1 MNCSAFE
8 KELEHLVE
16 TRGESLPES
25 IAAHV
30 SACDACRALYR
41 DHQLLNVALLSWR
54 PVETPPSLIDS
65 VMNQL
70 LSERLSASTLQPSHV
85 GSERG
90 RGWVPVAVAACM
102 LVVLGVGVSLR
113 SGSIDRSL
121 AQKEHDQ
128 PSPIVEHSLD
138 APAEVASS
146 VAAVFDDLRT
156 EYQGL
161 AADTTATARELAVVI
176 PTSPAIPWGDM
187 TMSNITSNL
196 AVPDESQATGGVTD
210 IGRSIGTQITQAM
223 DFLWTTVSPEVP
235 RG

>member
-25 IAAHV
+25 VAAHV
-30 SACDACRALYR
+30 GTCDACHALYR
-41 DHQLLNVALLSWR
+41 DHQLLNVAVVRWR
-54 PVETPPSLIDS
+54 PVETPPSLAAS
-65 VMNQL
+65 VLSQL
-70 LSERLSASTLQPSHV
+70 LNEQLSPSTLQTSQV
-85 GSERG
+85 RSG

-102 LVVLGVGVSLR
+102 LAVLGIGVSLR

-121 AQKEHDQ
+121 ARKEHDR
-128 PSPIVEHSLD
+128 PAPIIEHALD

-146 VAAVFDDLRT
+146 MAAVFDDLRT

-187 TMSNITSNL
+187 RMSNIASNL
-196 AVPDESQATGGVTD
+196 AVPDEQQTSGGVTA

-223 DFLWTTVSPEVP
+223 DFLWTTVPPEVP